1 MDKMDLIFYLEII
14 ISHLEDSKM
23 DFKTMETLQRYAEF
37 EEKYFYI
44 YSKIRFM
51 KESEALIYLKGIYD
65 CCKFL

>member
-14 ISHLEDSKM
+14 ISYLEDSNM

-37 EEKYFYI
+37 EKKYFYI

-51 KESEALIYLKGIYD
+51 KESEALIYLKGVYD